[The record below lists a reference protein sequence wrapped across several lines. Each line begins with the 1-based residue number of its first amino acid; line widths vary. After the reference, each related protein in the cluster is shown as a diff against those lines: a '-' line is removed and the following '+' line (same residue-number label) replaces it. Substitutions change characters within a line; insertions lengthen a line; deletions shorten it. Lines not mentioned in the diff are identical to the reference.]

1 MAIDKTIPNRLQAD
15 ADQRLVR
22 PEAGEMLDAQNVTM
36 AESGGSSSGVI
47 KNVRGTIAGTPLTAT
62 DRIEDDNSV
71 RVIGSVSDSQR
82 GFVYWFVADVT
93 GSSQDAIY
101 QYNTSDDTYR
111 IVLKDNFFNNSFLKF
126 DANGFVKAD
135 VLNAAFQQDGV
146 VQTILYFTDNINPPR
161 KVNVDRALDGDFHDD
176 SSSGD
181 KDLLL
186 NSIKAA
192 PTQPPSFNFVTDN
205 TIKVNNFEKT
215 TFQFALQYVYVDGEE
230 SAISS
235 YSKLAFPDTA
245 GSSGLEGDESG
256 FLYFTDNVCN
266 IQTYYRRDPVIGN
279 SLNTHISDVKNIRVL
294 GRIGNEGAWFVIDE
308 FAAQLQL
315 NREVYGVS
323 RNVYNPTT
331 GVYAFFNDTT
341 GGLVSNDTVLK
352 LYDDVPLL
360 AQGQSISGNRL
371 MYSNYES
378 GRPNQDISAT
388 ITPVYSNETTD
399 GNLIISESELSD
411 VITETALPFSGG
423 NNIYVDLD
431 FLGADYFS
439 AGSDVVPGG
448 SLFNIN
454 LDFDFDFGFSTNS
467 LSTGLF
473 TGLVTVNNGQQLTVS
488 IGTVDNQF
496 RFTRSRSTEI
506 SYGVPEDLPLSTFIS
521 QLEPFID
528 NQLGQMQFI
537 GVPMSP
543 TTAQV
548 KVISETGG
556 TPPNNY
562 SVGDTLNLGNEGD
575 FTINIDFYTEV
586 ISTTTIRIR
595 PFVRLVR
602 ITTAPSVAAAD
613 VTTQSPFQANLADVS
628 FTGYNDS
635 DLNMSNL
642 NGDIAT
648 ISAIDLTPSGNS
660 SILMRSFYSSPT
672 FKAGCTHELGVVYYD
687 KYNRSGNVN
696 KIGQFYA
703 PTPGERS
710 AGERGAISA
719 TVDFTSDLPDWA
731 TKYQIVYP
739 GMATYSDFVSYTV
752 GDAFPPK
759 RSNGSLLEERKQLY
773 VSLETIH
780 DYRRDKN
787 GNKDYSFT
795 EGDKLRVIKHAPISG
810 ANTGSTSPDDLLY
823 PMSIGTNPTPI
834 EFNVVG
840 VEVLGKDERD
850 NPISGSDRAMAEGDL
865 VNFAFSAPNNLPN
878 QTSNGGYVS
887 SSVTVTRV
895 ISGVNT
901 DVTDDVF
908 VPSFEQIK
916 IQNSNTVESMVVRD
930 RGGLLRSG
938 DKLTISFPW
947 TGGTGEFAHTLTAQ
961 SLGGVSDIHSGT
973 FIVIDAPQ
981 VSAGVEIQTG
991 VDIKYQNFD
1000 WFSVSRTDYPD
1011 GTSNSSTQSGWGKN
1025 TVVEILSPRSTSQEV
1040 YYEIGEARNRDV
1052 GRFGSNYSSD
1062 HGEPVTVV
1070 GDTYL
1075 KTTSCAGPKY
1085 DSVNS
1090 TWHSSFPDEWGF
1102 VSLNVESLS
1111 VSDFFASKSWSKGR
1125 PHLFFENSATVR
1137 RYNGITYSDAY
1148 AEDVANLSLSS
1159 FNPSLANFF
1168 SLDSANGACNY
1179 IGTFRDDY
1187 LLAFQENRVARVP
1200 VEKDIITS
1208 PTTSGIVSLST
1219 NVLNTPQYYS
1229 GDFGCGNN
1237 PESVLVRDGNAFF
1250 VDASRKKLVRLT
1262 TEGLSPISEEGVDN
1276 MFKSNLDAFTAEEG
1290 TRIVSGYDP
1299 EDNQY
1304 YVTLRQ
1310 IPDPNNAGQFLYGG
1324 LTLGYSVSAG
1334 VWQSRYTFYPD
1345 MYADQNG
1352 TMYSA
1357 LYVDPEEN
1365 DNAIIFHSHTNDTNR
1380 NTFYGTSAPSVVRV
1394 ASNYSP
1400 SMVKVFN
1407 ALSLEGDSANWV
1419 ADPIVTDL
1427 NSNAQSLGFVEKEG
1441 SYYSFITRDENGTK
1455 HITGVGR
1462 VASVTASQITFENR
1476 VNRNSIPYGS
1486 NIRGISSS
1494 GESYLPLG
1502 TLATDVTFSRFVD
1515 PYTIEVEGT
1524 INILNQNLVGG
1535 EVVAVSEATINGDPV
1550 RGHWADI
1557 TLTNN
1562 QATAFELYC
1571 VNTHIARSKQDHAA
1585 GQQ

>member
-22 PEAGEMLDAQNVTM
+22 PEVGEMLDAQNVTM
-36 AESGGSSSGVI
+36 AEGGGSSSGVI
-47 KNVRGTIAGTPLTAT
+47 KNVRGTIAGTPLTAS
-62 DRIEDDNSV
+62 DRIADDDAV
-71 RVIGSVSDSQR
+71 RVIGSVSDPQR
-82 GFVYWFVADVT
+82 GFIYWFVADVS

-101 QYNTSDDTYR
+101 QYNTLDDTYR
-111 IVLKDNFFNNSFLKF
+111 IVLKDSFFNSSFLNF

-176 SSSGD
+176 SSSAD

-215 TFQFALQYVYVDGEE
+215 TFQFALQYIYVDGEE

-256 FLYFTDNVCN
+256 FLYFTDNVCE

-279 SLNTHISDVKNIRVL
+279 SLNTHISDVEKLRVL

-308 FAAQLQL
+308 FAAQVLL
-315 NREVYGVS
+315 TREVYGVN
-323 RNVYNPTT
+323 RNIYNPTT
-331 GVYAFFNDTT
+331 GVYTFFNDTT
-341 GGLVSNDTVLK
+341 GSLVSNDTVLK
-352 LYDDVPLL
+352 LYDNVPLL

-388 ITPVYSNETTD
+388 ITPVYSDETTD

-423 NNIYVDLD
+423 NNFYIDLD

-439 AGSDVVPGG
+439 SGSDIVPGG

-467 LSTGLF
+467 LTTGLF
-473 TGLVTVNNGQQLTVS
+473 TGGVSVNNGQQLTVS
-488 IGTVDNQF
+488 IGTIDNQF
-496 RFTRSRSTEI
+496 RFTRSRSSEI
-506 SYGVPEDLPLSTFIS
+506 SYGIPEDLPLSTFVS

-528 NQLGQMQFI
+528 NQLGQMQFLE
-537 GVPMSP
+537 VPVSP

-548 KVISETGG
+548 KVIAETGG

-562 SVGDTLNLGNEGD
+562 SVGDTLNLGSQGE
-575 FTINIDFYTEV
+575 FTINIGFDTEV
-586 ISTTTIRIR
+586 VSTTTIRIR

-602 ITTAPSVAAAD
+602 ITTAPSVAAVDIPTQYPFAAGVAD
-613 VTTQSPFQANLADVS
+613 VDFI
-628 FTGYNDS
+628 GYDDS

-642 NGDIAT
+642 NGGIAT
-648 ISAIDLTPSGNS
+648 MSAIDLTPSGDS

-719 TVDFTSDLPDWA
+719 TIDFTSDIPDWA

-752 GDAFPPK
+752 GDAFPP
-759 RSNGSLLEERKQLY
+759 RSSNGSLLDERKQLY

-780 DYRRDKN
+780 DYRREKN

-810 ANTGSTSPDDLLY
+810 VDIGSTSPDDLIY
-823 PMSIGTNPTPI
+823 PMSNGSNPAPI

-850 NPISGSDRAMAEGDL
+850 NPIAGSDRAMAEGDL
-865 VNFAFSAPNNLPN
+865 VNFGFSGTNNLPN

-895 ISGVNT
+895 ISGVDT
-901 DVTDDVF
+901 DVTADVF

-916 IQNSNTVESMVVRD
+916 VQNSNTVESMVVRE

-947 TGGTGEFAHTLTAQ
+947 TGGTGSFDHTLTAQ

-991 VDIKYQNFD
+991 VDIKYQGFD
-1000 WFSVSRTDYPD
+1000 WFSVSGTDYPD
-1011 GTSNSSTQSGWGKN
+1011 GTSNSSTQSRWGKN
-1025 TVVEILSPRSTSQEV
+1025 TAVEILSPRSTSQEV
-1040 YYEIGEARNRDV
+1040 YYEIGEARNRDL
-1052 GRFGSNYSSD
+1052 GRSGSNYSSD
-1062 HGEPVTVV
+1062 HGAPVTVV

-1075 KTTSCAGPKY
+1075 KTTACAGPKY

-1102 VSLNVESLS
+1102 VNLNVESLS
-1111 VSDFFASKSWSKGR
+1111 VSDFFASKSWNKGR

-1179 IGTFRDDY
+1179 IDTFRDGY
-1187 LLAFQENRVARVP
+1187 LLAFQENRVSRVG
-1200 VEKDIITS
+1200 VNKDIITTPAAGQIPS
-1208 PTTSGIVSLST
+1208 LTTS
-1219 NVLNTPQYYS
+1219 VLGEPVYYL
-1229 GDFGCGNN
+1229 GDFGCGDN
-1237 PESVLVRDGNAFF
+1237 PESVLIRDGNAFF
-1250 VDASRKKLVRLT
+1250 VDTSRKKLVRLT
-1262 TEGLSPISEEGVDN
+1262 AEGLSPISENGVDS
-1276 MFKSNLDAFTAEEG
+1276 MFKTNLDSFTEEGG

-1304 YVTLRQ
+1304 YVTLRE
-1310 IPDPNNAGQFLYGG
+1310 AGAFTGF
-1324 LTLGYSVSAG
+1324 TLGYNISAG

-1357 LYVDPEEN
+1357 YYTQNEALDDDAEV
-1365 DNAIIFHSHTNDTNR
+1365 FHHHTNETDH
-1380 NTFYGTSAPSVVRV
+1380 NTFYGSFSPSVVKV
-1394 ASNYSP
+1394 VSNFNP

-1407 ALSLEGDSANWV
+1407 AISTEGSGAQRWV
-1419 ADPIVTDL
+1419 ASSVITDL
-1427 NSNAQSLGFVEKEG
+1427 GSNGSIDIGDFQEKEG
-1441 SYYSFITRDENGTK
+1441 TRYATIRRDSSENSTK
-1455 HITGVGR
+1455 HIIPIGR
-1462 VASVTASQITFENR
+1462 VNGAAVTNPINIVNR
-1476 VNRNSIPYGS
+1476 VNTLSIPYGAEVKKV
-1486 NIRGISSS
+1486 N
-1494 GESYLPLG
+1494 
-1502 TLATDVTFSRFVD
+1502 LATGALTDIGQGGATLLFDNFNGIRS
-1515 PYTIEVEGT
+1515 I
-1524 INILNQNLVGG
+1524 NLVGNPTFDVLDTDD
-1535 EVVAVSEATINGDPV
+1535 ELVAVTDQDQNGDPI
-1550 RGHWADI
+1550 RGHWAEI
-1557 TLTNN
+1557 TLTTN
-1562 QATAFELYC
+1562 QATPFELYC
-1571 VNTHIARSKQDHAA
+1571 VNTHIVQSHQDHSL